1 MMRITDVYT
10 QIIVWDLYDSEG
22 GDSMSGSSENTKSSA
37 IKSIVVAVFIT
48 LLVGGSAPWWWG
60 RLFPEQPRVEVPSD
74 PKKRQPE
81 QPRVEVPSDPKKMQP
96 YMGPLEGGTTRNG
109 GDLSKVGIQAN
120 SAAECSDLCAAN
132 ESCKAMTFVK
142 HSDANG
148 GICWTKGSVPSPS
161 DDQAMVSAI
170 KMYPK

>member
-1 MMRITDVYT
+1 
-10 QIIVWDLYDSEG
+10 
-22 GDSMSGSSENTKSSA
+22 MSGSSENTKSSA

-74 PKKRQPE
+74 PKKR
-81 QPRVEVPSDPKKMQP
+81 QP